1 MRLFVKQKTAYEM
14 RISDWSSDVCSS
26 DLRLLGS
33 DSSWRSA
40 TALNTRGF
48 SAIQATAI
56 RLTDPRAAMAM
67 MTPRRNRMARAG
79 LVRIAKVSGSTFGAG
94 ELTASLMSARSEEHT
109 SELQSLMRLSYAVFC
124 LSKQI
129 HSSRTQTSSPPILP
143 YSP

>member
-1 MRLFVKQKTAYEM
+1 M

-26 DLRLLGS
+26 DLVAGNPFRASVEGRLLGS

-79 LVRIAKVSGSTFGAG
+79 LVRIAKVSGTTFGAG
-94 ELTASLMSARSEEHT
+94 EMTASLIDRKSV
-109 SELQSLMRLSYAVFC
+109 ELGTGVSGSGDRGGRRII
-124 LSKQI
+124 KNKTNHI
-129 HSSRTQTSSPPILP
+129 NPT
-143 YSP
+143 